1 MTIEAARESQEK
13 QFFVLRKS
21 SRLII
26 NSAVTLTNK
35 VALKLTILPK
45 PGGTEA

>member
-1 MTIEAARESQEK
+1 MTIEAARESQGK

-21 SRLII
+21 SRRII
-26 NSAVTLTNK
+26 NSAVTMTDK
-35 VALKLTILPK
+35 MKLKITILPK